1 MGSCAGEKQ
10 DTQKRKGD
18 EKIMDDKNL
27 ITDEELNKL
36 LADLAEEEDEDFSP
50 DFYEHE
56 MERILQRKKEL
67 EKEAAELKAQQD
79 KEDAGKRLAEE
90 PGADVA
96 ASTDTGNVV
105 SFSEYKK
112 NKTKSL
118 QPQWKAML
126 SIAAVFVFLICGTLL
141 TRGSLRTNPSTP
153 GGQIVVIDNPG
164 GEPGGNGPE
173 VIDTS
178 DVKNSDS
185 FAVFMQDMWLFIKAA
200 LPYLCGAAAIAV
212 IIILVMKKKR
222 SDDK

>member
-1 MGSCAGEKQ
+1 M
-10 DTQKRKGD
+10 D
-18 EKIMDDKNL
+18 EKNL

-56 MERILQRKKEL
+56 MERVLQRKKEL
-67 EKEAAELKAQQD
+67 EKEAAEIKAQRD
-79 KEDAGKRLAEE
+79 GEDAGKRLDEEAET
-90 PGADVA
+90 DVTESA
-96 ASTDTGNVV
+96 GTGNVV

-112 NKTKSL
+112 NKTKSI

-141 TRGSLRTNPSTP
+141 TRGSLRTNPGTP
-153 GGQIVVIDNPG
+153 GGQIIVIDNPG
-164 GEPGGNGPE
+164 DEPGGNGPD

-200 LPYLCGAAAIAV
+200 MPYLCGAAVIAV